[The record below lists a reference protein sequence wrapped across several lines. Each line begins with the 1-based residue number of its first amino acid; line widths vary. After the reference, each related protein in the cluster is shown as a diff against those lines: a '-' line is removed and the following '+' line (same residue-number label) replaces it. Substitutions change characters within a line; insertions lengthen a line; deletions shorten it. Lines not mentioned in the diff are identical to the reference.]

1 MDGQEP
7 TTPQAGTATA
17 QDAGQP
23 TPDAGPA
30 VESVDALPD
39 WAQKMIGELRKENA
53 GHRTAKQAAQEAAAK
68 AEEARLENERNFQ
81 QLAEQRKAKIEE
93 LSAQTEAQ
101 AALAAD
107 LTRILGER
115 IDAEIKGWPEEIKAM
130 APQGETDPRV
140 MFAWVEQAR
149 PLAAKLQQAGQ
160 VPGNGGGPKP
170 AGTRSRAAEQVA
182 QAQRAHVRNTF

>member
-1 MDGQEP
+1 MEGQEP
-7 TTPQAGTATA
+7 TKPQEGTGT
-17 QDAGQP
+17 DVPTNAGQP
-23 TPDAGPA
+23 TPSPA
-30 VESVDALPD
+30 PESVDALPD

-53 GHRTAKQAAQEAAAK
+53 SHRTAKQTAQEAAAK

-115 IDAEIKGWPEEIKAM
+115 IQTEIAGWPEEITAM

-140 MFAWVEQAR
+140 LFAWVEQAR

-160 VPGNGGGPKP
+160 TPGNGGGPKP